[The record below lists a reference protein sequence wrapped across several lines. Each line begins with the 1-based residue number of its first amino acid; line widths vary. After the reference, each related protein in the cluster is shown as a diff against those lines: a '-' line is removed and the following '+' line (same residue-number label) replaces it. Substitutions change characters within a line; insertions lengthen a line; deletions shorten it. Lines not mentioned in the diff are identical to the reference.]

1 MDNLPNKEHTDAPVL
16 GTTLITY
23 PGHTIE
29 TGVLAVAWSP
39 DGQRIASGSGDK
51 TVQVWDAATGGN
63 ALVYRGHA
71 SWVNAAAWS
80 PDGRR
85 IASAGWDDTVQVWDA
100 VTGGNVLTY
109 HNHRTHLTPAW
120 LNMRGDWT
128 LSVNAVAWS
137 PDGQR
142 LASGS
147 ADETVH
153 VWDAVTGHTIFTYRG
168 HVSNVKAVVWS
179 PDGRHIASAGRD
191 KTVQV
196 WYAVTGDI
204 IFTYHGHTKGVE
216 AVAWSPDDHRI
227 ASASNDDTVQVWQ
240 AI

>member
-1 MDNLPNKEHTDAPVL
+1 MDNLPNKEHTDVAVL

-23 PGHTIE
+23 PGHTYE

-63 ALVYRGHA
+63 ALIYRGHA

-100 VTGGNVLTY
+100 VTG
-109 HNHRTHLTPAW
+109 
-120 LNMRGDWT
+120 
-128 LSVNAVAWS
+128 
-137 PDGQR
+137 
-142 LASGS
+142 
-147 ADETVH
+147 
-153 VWDAVTGHTIFTYRG
+153 
-168 HVSNVKAVVWS
+168 
-179 PDGRHIASAGRD
+179 
-191 KTVQV
+191 
-196 WYAVTGDI
+196 DI

-216 AVAWSPDDHRI
+216 AVAWSPDGQRI
-227 ASASNDDTVQVWQ
+227 ASASNDDSVRVWQ